1 MLGQFLRALVNAC
14 AQTGQVRRPQGGGF
28 NHLGAQHRNAQQV
41 GLELHQQVVHTG
53 PAVDAQLGDW
63 LGGIPVHGLQQ
74 RGTLKRN
81 AFQGG
86 AGNVGHGGAARQA
99 HHRAACIGLPVGRT
113 QAGEGGYQH
122 HAAGVGHALGQGL
135 HIGAFVKGAQA
146 IAQPLHHRT
155 ANEDRAFQGI
165 GGGAVGLGGTG
176 GDEPVVAG
184 LELVS
189 GVHQHEAAGAIGVFG
204 LTGLETGLAKQGA
217 LLVTRHPADGQF
229 MAQPLRLGAA
239 KVTGRGMHLGQ
250 HRFGNI
256 QQLEQLVVPLVAV
269 DVEQHGAGRVADIGG
284 MHRAAGELPHQ
295 PAVHRAKGQFT
306 ACRHVAGTRHVVQ
319 NPLQFG
325 GRKIGINQEP
335 GFLLHQGR
343 CTRFAQTQALG
354 LGASV
359 LPNNGV
365 VNGLAGIAP
374 PDHRG
379 FALVGDAQRRHLG
392 RADAGL
398 LQGLAGCS
406 ELAGPDFL
414 RVVLDPARVWVD
426 LPKLL
431 LRHGQHRAVGLEDDA
446 AGAGGALVE
455 GEDVGHGGPL

>member
-1 MLGQFLRALVNAC
+1 M
-14 AQTGQVRRPQGGGF
+14 
-28 NHLGAQHRNAQQV
+28 
-41 GLELHQQVVHTG
+41 
-53 PAVDAQLGDW
+53 
-63 LGGIPVHGLQQ
+63 
-74 RGTLKRN
+74 
-81 AFQGG
+81 
-86 AGNVGHGGAARQA
+86 GHGGAARQA

-113 QAGEGGYQH
+113 QAGEGRHQH

-155 ANEDRAFQGI
+155 ANENRAFQGI
-165 GGGAVGLGGTG
+165 RGCAVGLGGTG

-189 GVHQHEAAGAIGVFG
+189 GVHQHEAARAIGVFG

-229 MAQPLRLGAA
+229 MAQPLRLGVA

-250 HRFGNI
+250 HRLGDVQEL
-256 QQLEQLVVPLVAV
+256 QQLVIPLVAV

-284 MHRAAGELPHQ
+284 MHRAAGQLPHQ
-295 PAVHRAKGQFT
+295 PAVHRAKRQFT

-343 CTRFAQTQALG
+343 CARFAQSQALG
-354 LGASV
+354 LGTPV
-359 LPNNGV
+359 LPNDGV
-365 VNGLAGIAP
+365 VNGLAGVAP
-374 PDHRG
+374 PHHRG
-379 FALVGDAQRRHLG
+379 FALVGDAHGGDLVG
-392 RADAGL
+392 TESCL
-398 LQGLAGCS
+398 LQDLSGGGK
-406 ELAGPDFL
+406 LAGPNFL
-414 RVVLDPARVWVD
+414 WVVFDPTRLGVD
-426 LPKLL
+426 LAKLL
-431 LRHGQHRAVGLEDDA
+431 LN
-446 AGAGGALVE
+446 
-455 GEDVGHGGPL
+455 